1 MNREKKRNGLL
12 AAIVGLSLL
21 LFGTLCAEILVGI
34 AARSKVADGT
44 MVDTLIAWMGILF
57 ALLFLFA
64 AGIVF
69 CSIRREQ
76 LFQRSRWENNLFG
89 KEGVCIDSDIEFEK
103 KFRRAF
109 LRLERKTAK
118 EALGRKA
125 KDEAYIVS
133 FQLREVRG
141 QEIANNLAVL
151 HQINLLVSDELKK
164 QFGGEDNAYGI
175 SERNDF
181 FVYAEAKGGNINE
194 MKDRF
199 ARFAS
204 SLIGAIDARNDLPS
218 VIVLFGAAK
227 GKLNENAAIT
237 LAHSEFAL
245 FFNAGTRLSGSMEIY
260 SQAIVKEN
268 EGRKSLDEE
277 IARAL
282 KRHELQIYYQ
292 GKWDLKK
299 GCFYGAEA
307 LIRWKHPK
315 RGILPPSSF
324 IPYCENSGRI
334 VEIDHYV
341 FETVCKDIAKW
352 RSEGRRKIAVSI
364 NLSRRS
370 VYDPSLLSFLE
381 KTCED
386 NHVSPKEIDIELT
399 ESLAAQNVVFIS
411 AIIRRIKALGFGT
424 SMDDFGIGYSS
435 LSSLKNIPFSVLKID
450 KSFID
455 DIEIDNKSRSM
466 VRSIIELVHALGMK
480 TIAEGVETADQVR
493 ILQSLG
499 LDAIQGFYFSRP
511 LERARF
517 EAFLESNIFEP
528 QSNNERK
535 VQPHDPTRR

>member
-12 AAIVGLSLL
+12 ATIIGLILL
-21 LFGTLCAEILVGI
+21 LFGTICAEILVGI
-34 AARSKVADGT
+34 AARNEVANGT
-44 MVDTLIAWMGILF
+44 VVDTLIAWMGILF
-57 ALLFLFA
+57 AVLILLA
-64 AGIVF
+64 TGIVF
-69 CSIRREQ
+69 CSMRREQ

-89 KEGVCIDSDIEFEK
+89 KEGVRIDSDIEFEK

-118 EALGRKA
+118 EALEKKA

-151 HQINLLVSDELKK
+151 HQINLLVSEELKK
-164 QFGGEDNAYGI
+164 QFGEEEIAYGI

-199 ARFAS
+199 ARLAS

-245 FFNAGTRLSGSMEIY
+245 SFNVGTRLSGSMEIY

-268 EGRKSLDEE
+268 EGRKRLDEE

-315 RGILPPSSF
+315 RGLLPPSSF

-352 RSEGRRKIAVSI
+352 RSEGRQKIAVSI

-528 QSNNERK
+528 QSNSERK

>member
-12 AAIVGLSLL
+12 ATIIGLILL

-34 AARSKVADGT
+34 AARNEVADGT
-44 MVDTLIAWMGILF
+44 VVDTLIAWMGILF
-57 ALLFLFA
+57 AVLILLA

-69 CSIRREQ
+69 CSMRREQ

-89 KEGVCIDSDIEFEK
+89 KEGVRIDSDIEFEK

-118 EALGRKA
+118 EALEKKA

-141 QEIANNLAVL
+141 QEVANNLAVL
-151 HQINLLVSDELKK
+151 HQINLLVSEELKK
-164 QFGGEDNAYGI
+164 QFGEEEIAYGI

-194 MKDRF
+194 MEDRF

-245 FFNAGTRLSGSMEIY
+245 SFNVGTRLSGSMEIY

-268 EGRKSLDEE
+268 KGRKSLDEE

-315 RGILPPSSF
+315 RGLLPPSSF

-370 VYDPSLLSFLE
+370 VYDSSLLSFLE

-528 QSNNERK
+528 QSNSERK

>member
-12 AAIVGLSLL
+12 AAIVGLGLL

-34 AARSKVADGT
+34 AARNKVAGGT

-292 GKWDLKK
+292 GKWDLNK

-528 QSNNERK
+528 QSHSERK

>member
-12 AAIVGLSLL
+12 AAIVGLGFL

-34 AARSKVADGT
+34 AARNKVADGT
-44 MVDTLIAWMGILF
+44 VVDTLIAWMGILF

-76 LFQRSRWENNLFG
+76 LFQRSRWENKLFG

-103 KFRRAF
+103 KVRRAF

-164 QFGGEDNAYGI
+164 QFGGEDDAYGI

-245 FFNAGTRLSGSMEIY
+245 SFNAGTRLSGSMEIY

-455 DIEIDNKSRSM
+455 DIEIDSKSRSM

-480 TIAEGVETADQVR
+480 AIAEGVETADQVR

-528 QSNNERK
+528 QSHSERK
-535 VQPHDPTRR
+535 VQPHDPTRW

>member
-12 AAIVGLSLL
+12 GLTIGLGFF
-21 LFGTLCAEILVGI
+21 LFATLCAEILVGI
-34 AARSKVADGT
+34 TARNEVVNGST
-44 MVDTLIAWMGILF
+44 VDVLIATMGILF
-57 ALLFLFA
+57 AVLILLA
-64 AGIVF
+64 VGIAL
-69 CSIRREQ
+69 CILRREQ

-89 KEGVCIDSDIEFEK
+89 KEGVKIDSDIEFEK
-103 KFRRAF
+103 KFRHLF
-109 LRLERKTAK
+109 LHLERHNAK
-118 EALGRKA
+118 EAIEKKA

-151 HQINLLVSDELKK
+151 HQINLLVAEELKK
-164 QFGGEDNAYGI
+164 QFGGEKDAYGI

-181 FVYAEAKGGNINE
+181 FVYAVAKGGNINE

-199 ARFAS
+199 SRFAS
-204 SLIGAIDARNDLPS
+204 SLIGVIDARNDLPS

-227 GKLNENAAIT
+227 GKLNENTALT
-237 LAHSEFAL
+237 VAHSEFAL
-245 FFNAGTRLSGSMEIY
+245 SFNVDTRLSGSMEIY
-260 SQAIVKEN
+260 SQAFVKEN

-282 KRHELQIYYQ
+282 KCHELQIYYQ
-292 GKWDLKK
+292 AKWDLKK

-364 NLSRRS
+364 NLSHRS

-381 KTCED
+381 NTCED
-386 NHVSPKEIDIELT
+386 NHVSPKDIDIELT

-450 KSFID
+450 KSFVD
-455 DIEIDNKSRSM
+455 DIEIDSKSRSM

-480 TIAEGVETADQVR
+480 TIAEGVETADQVK

-528 QSNNERK
+528 KSNNERK
-535 VQPHDPTRR
+535 VQPHDPTRL

>member
-21 LFGTLCAEILVGI
+21 LFGTLCAELLVGI
-34 AARSKVADGT
+34 AARNKVADGT
-44 MVDTLIAWMGILF
+44 VVDTLIAWMGILF

-109 LRLERKTAK
+109 LRLERTTAK
-118 EALGRKA
+118 EALKKKA

-164 QFGGEDNAYGI
+164 QFGGEDDAYGI

-528 QSNNERK
+528 QSHSERK

>member
-12 AAIVGLSLL
+12 ATIIGLILL

-34 AARSKVADGT
+34 AARNEVADGT
-44 MVDTLIAWMGILF
+44 VVDTLIAWMGILF
-57 ALLFLFA
+57 AILILLA

-69 CSIRREQ
+69 CSMRREQ

-89 KEGVCIDSDIEFEK
+89 KEGVRIDSDIEFEK

-118 EALGRKA
+118 EALEKKA

-151 HQINLLVSDELKK
+151 HQINLLVSEELKK
-164 QFGGEDNAYGI
+164 QFGEEEIAYGI

-245 FFNAGTRLSGSMEIY
+245 SFNVGTRLSGSMEIY

-386 NHVSPKEIDIELT
+386 NHVFPKEIDIELT

-455 DIEIDNKSRSM
+455 DIEIDSKSRSM

-528 QSNNERK
+528 QSNTERK

>member
-12 AAIVGLSLL
+12 AAIVGLGLL

-34 AARSKVADGT
+34 SARNKVADGT
-44 MVDTLIAWMGILF
+44 MADTLIAWMGILF

-118 EALGRKA
+118 EALGRKT

-245 FFNAGTRLSGSMEIY
+245 SFNAGTRLSGSMEIY

-493 ILQSLG
+493 ILQNLG

-528 QSNNERK
+528 QSHSERK

>member
-12 AAIVGLSLL
+12 GAIIGLAFL
-21 LFGTLCAEILVGI
+21 LFATLCTEILVGI
-34 AARSKVADGT
+34 AARNEVADGT
-44 MVDTLIAWMGILF
+44 MVDSLIAWMGILF
-57 ALLFLFA
+57 AILVLLF
-64 AGIVF
+64 AGIAL
-69 CSIRREQ
+69 CILYREQ

-89 KEGVCIDSDIEFEK
+89 KEGVSIHSDIEFEK

-109 LRLERKTAK
+109 LRLERTVTK
-118 EALGRKA
+118 EALEKQA

-151 HQINLLVSDELKK
+151 HQINLLVAEELKK
-164 QFGGEDNAYGI
+164 QFGEEEDAYGI

-181 FVYAEAKGGNINE
+181 FVYAVAKGGNINE

-237 LAHSEFAL
+237 LSHSEFAL
-245 FFNAGTRLSGSMEIY
+245 SFNAGTRLSGSMEIY

-292 GKWDLKK
+292 AKWDLKK

-386 NHVSPKEIDIELT
+386 NRVSPKEIDIELT

-455 DIEIDNKSRSM
+455 DIEIDSKSRSM

-480 TIAEGVETADQVR
+480 TIAEGVETADQVQ

-528 QSNNERK
+528 QSNHERK